1 MFQHV
6 SGISVRCWIRCSN
19 ILARFIVPC
28 FRHVCTGAL
37 FYLRKPYFL
46 ILLTKQRAYLY
57 KTSCAIFLKMCLYFR
72 KYLKLL
78 WTFLKMFLHI
88 RTFHICL
95 WFLFCR
101 SVGRFVLFWSPNRL
115 NDPYYFSIKGR
126 LQDLIRYS
134 SRHSKSLDF
143 RVLSLCVST
152 LVSLWCKFSTVL
164 FVSLFCI
171 SLIHVKDCVLSC
183 KLLCAPAK
191 LF

>member
-1 MFQHV
+1 LFITLIVSLGWALKKNWILNCWVFVLGALLLKQISMIVMLGTMFQHV
-6 SGISVRCWIRCSN
+6 SSISVRCWIRCSN

-28 FRHVCTGAL
+28 SRHVCTGAL

-57 KTSCAIFLKMCLYFR
+57 KISCAIFLKMCLYFR

-88 RTFHICL
+88 RTFHICP

-101 SVGRFVLFWSPNRL
+101 SAGRSVLFWSPNWL
-115 NDPYYFSIKGR
+115 NDLYYFSIKGR

-134 SRHSKSLDF
+134 SRHSKKSSF
-143 RVLSLCVST
+143 
-152 LVSLWCKFSTVL
+152 
-164 FVSLFCI
+164 
-171 SLIHVKDCVLSC
+171 
-183 KLLCAPAK
+183 
-191 LF
+191 